1 MELTTGLV
9 LVTACYLWLCSL
21 RRPVFRSI
29 CWPPSCQEVS
39 TRTCSYHHPALMQQL
54 RECLVLTSAS
64 CWGQLG
70 SDLGLVSLTLF
81 PAKQIKACRARVLV
95 KVRTL
100 QDPRT
105 LAAFCQCLQNLLPAP
120 SPMYF
125 LKCLLVVH
133 THNNTR
139 YIQGCR
145 KDGRNIFWPMCSS
158 ALTISHPHLAP
169 CLIGMV

>member
-1 MELTTGLV
+1 
-9 LVTACYLWLCSL
+9 
-21 RRPVFRSI
+21 
-29 CWPPSCQEVS
+29 
-39 TRTCSYHHPALMQQL
+39 MQQL

-95 KVRTL
+95 KVGTL

-120 SPMYF
+120 P
-125 LKCLLVVH
+125 LC
-133 THNNTR
+133 
-139 YIQGCR
+139 
-145 KDGRNIFWPMCSS
+145 
-158 ALTISHPHLAP
+158 IS
-169 CLIGMV
+169 